1 MAGWMWSGEEFLD
14 YDNYKLNLSEVWDK
28 IGLEEDED
36 NSDYELDID
45 DEYGNDDKAQSKNG
59 KNTVRNVEDE
69 EDIDDNRGT
78 RQTIKAFPKLV
89 RFVEFPELEQRDD
102 VEEPWPLTWYSK
114 SDLLWVVNKYIEEN
128 LSDDTDILVTV
139 EYGEDNSTPQKI
151 ILQTQ
156 HKTLWKENSIYL
168 FDWSLEDTSEDDE
181 WVEIDATS
189 YDDSVILGDQAKNS
203 TQSVRKT
210 TSTSLTQKEQKET
223 EEIFSV
229 LF

>member
-1 MAGWMWSGEEFLD
+1 M
-14 YDNYKLNLSEVWDK
+14 
-28 IGLEEDED
+28 
-36 NSDYELDID
+36 
-45 DEYGNDDKAQSKNG
+45 
-59 KNTVRNVEDE
+59 
-69 EDIDDNRGT
+69 
-78 RQTIKAFPKLV
+78 
-89 RFVEFPELEQRDD
+89 
-102 VEEPWPLTWYSK
+102 
-114 SDLLWVVNKYIEEN
+114 
-128 LSDDTDILVTV
+128 
-139 EYGEDNSTPQKI
+139 
-151 ILQTQ
+151 QTQ
-156 HKTLWKENSIYL
+156 HKPLWKENSIYL